1 MAVIIFIVK
10 ATETTVINY
19 AARGVIYD
27 SITFIVQATV
37 LELLERVAEASLF
50 NIQVGLKSDNK
61 A

>member
-10 ATETTVINY
+10 ATETTVIKY

-37 LELLERVAEASLF
+37 LEMLERVDEAGLF
-50 NIQVGLKSDNK
+50 NIQVGPK
-61 A
+61 